1 MSLLGSALVGA
12 CSVVG
17 IRSGSEQAPYQVIE
31 RVGGTVEVRRYPE
44 RLAAEAVVEGADERA
59 ARNQAF
65 GLLFAYISGANR
77 SRAEIA
83 MTVPV
88 AVDQRSETIAMT
100 SPVGTKAT
108 PDGRYAMRFF
118 LPASYTPAT
127 APAPTD
133 PRVQIVSL
141 PEATVAALRF
151 SYRPI
156 PDMCRPGNR
165 SCSSC
170 SKGPRGARSKRRSRC
185 STIRPGPCPSCA
197 ATRSRSPS
205 RRSRRAEPGPA
216 ARGA

>member
-1 MSLLGSALVGA
+1 MSRIVMSLLGSALVGA

-17 IRSGSEQAPYQVIE
+17 IRSGSEQLPYHVIAQIGE
-31 RVGGTVEVRRYPE
+31 TVEVRRYPE
-44 RLAAEAVVEGADERA
+44 RLAAEAVVEAVDERA

-77 SRAEIA
+77 SRAKIA

-100 SPVGTKAT
+100 SPVATAAT

-127 APAPTD
+127 APEPTE
-133 PRVQIVSL
+133 PRVRIVTL

-151 SYRPI
+151 SGSTDPRHVQARQQELLQLLEGSAWRPVEA
-156 PDMCRPGNR
+156 PVALFYDPPWTLPFLRRNEVAVAVE
-165 SCSSC
+165 
-170 SKGPRGARSKRRSRC
+170 PR
-185 STIRPGPCPSCA
+185 
-197 ATRSRSPS
+197 
-205 RRSRRAEPGPA
+205 
-216 ARGA
+216 

>member
-31 RVGGTVEVRRYPE
+31 RVGDTVEVRRYPE
-44 RLAAEAVVEGADERA
+44 RLAAEAVAERA

-77 SRAEIA
+77 SSAKIA

-88 AVDQRSETIAMT
+88 AVDQGSETIAMT
-100 SPVGTKAT
+100 SPVATAAT

-118 LPASYTPAT
+118 LPASYTLAT
-127 APAPTD
+127 APAPND

-151 SYRPI
+151 SGSTNPGHVQARQQELLQLLEGSAWRPVEA
-156 PDMCRPGNR
+156 PVALFYDP
-165 SCSSC
+165 
-170 SKGPRGARSKRRSRC
+170 PWTLPFLRRNEV
-185 STIRPGPCPSCA
+185 TVAVEAG
-197 ATRSRSPS
+197 
-205 RRSRRAEPGPA
+205 
-216 ARGA
+216 